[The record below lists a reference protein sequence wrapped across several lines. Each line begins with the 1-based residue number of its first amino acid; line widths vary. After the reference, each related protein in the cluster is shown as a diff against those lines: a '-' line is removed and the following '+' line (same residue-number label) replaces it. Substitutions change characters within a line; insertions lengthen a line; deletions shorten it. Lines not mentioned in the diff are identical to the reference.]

1 MEPKY
6 KIGDIVTIKKKR
18 EGAEINYRFCFTD
31 TMVRDY
37 GGKSYKIKS
46 ISIADAGTAKL
57 IPDDGH
63 RYFLEDASFSW
74 ASSMFEDSSEA
85 LSLET
90 SIDNSLDAFIA
101 KKKCPKLDF
110 TL

>member
-46 ISIADAGTAKL
+46 ISSVSLFLKCEISNR
-57 IPDDGH
+57 IP
-63 RYFLEDASFSW
+63 L
-74 ASSMFEDSSEA
+74 
-85 LSLET
+85 LS
-90 SIDNSLDAFIA
+90 
-101 KKKCPKLDF
+101 
-110 TL
+110 